1 MPGLK
6 MQFNI
11 IGLGAWGPGFNNW
24 SDLSSLLKG
33 NETLYG
39 SEKTVEQNTSP
50 KPEIIPSNE
59 RRRAPLPVK
68 LAVEVAWQASQ
79 AAGIDPQELAC
90 VFASGLG
97 DTEITDYMCKVLNT
111 ETMQLSPTK
120 FHNSVHNAAAGYW
133 TISTNCMQAANS
145 IAGFDETAS
154 LALLEGVSQCVF
166 ENRPL
171 LITLFDAPVA
181 KILKDLLKNIFP
193 FAVAIV
199 IVPKDFPV
207 SVPNSFIYELEVS
220 NQPAEWAPLSNQALT
235 ALYESNPSARL
246 LTLLECMAK
255 KETEKTLKLPLNA
268 SSSITLR
275 ELSI

>member
-1 MPGLK
+1 MPDIK
-6 MQFNI
+6 MQFKV
-11 IGLGAWGPGFNNW
+11 IGIGAWGPGFNNW
-24 SDLSSLLKG
+24 PDLSSLLNG
-33 NETLYG
+33 IDTG
-39 SEKTVEQNTSP
+39 VEQAASP
-50 KPEIIPSNE
+50 KPEIIPANE

-68 LAVEVAWQASQ
+68 LAVEAALQASQ
-79 AAGIDPQELAC
+79 AAGIDPKDLAC

-111 ETMQLSPTK
+111 ETMKLSPTK

-133 TISTNCMQAANS
+133 TISTHCMQAASS

-181 KILKDLLKNIFP
+181 DILKDLLKNIFP

-199 IVPKDFPV
+199 IVPNDFAMSAPGSPV
-207 SVPNSFIYELEVS
+207 FELEVS
-220 NQPAEWAPLSNQALT
+220 NQPADWNPLSNPALSE
-235 ALYESNPSARL
+235 LYESNPSARL
-246 LTLLECMAK
+246 LALLECIAK
-255 KETEKTLKLPLNA
+255 KETGNTLKLPL
-268 SSSITLR
+268 SLSTSVTLR
-275 ELSI
+275 ALA